1 MGRQGQTRGA
11 QVHAMYL
18 SDQEGW
24 SQDPPLPRTHLRI
37 GRGSK
42 SILLEILVYLR
53 PFEGK
58 QILSFVSVS
67 TAVVF
72 EQVLACCS
80 LGPCCSAVIAALPI
94 MLQHAITIP
103 TPEPNPSLT

>member
-1 MGRQGQTRGA
+1 MTRRGGA
-11 QVHAMYL
+11 RI
-18 SDQEGW
+18 DPFR
-24 SQDPPLPRTHLRI
+24 PPLKVGSRS
-37 GRGSK
+37 RGVS
-42 SILLEILVYLR
+42 LEVPAYLR

-58 QILSFVSVS
+58 HILSFVSVS